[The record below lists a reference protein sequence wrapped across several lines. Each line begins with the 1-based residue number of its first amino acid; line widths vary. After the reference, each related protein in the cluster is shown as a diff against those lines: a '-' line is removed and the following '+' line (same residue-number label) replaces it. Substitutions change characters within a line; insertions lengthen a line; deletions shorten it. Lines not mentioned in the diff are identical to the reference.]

1 MIFATVKNKLKTS
14 EVLAVLEKNFG
25 AVEWGDQGTVDMP
38 DAYFWIRRDRMKVKV
53 DNLTSL
59 EFQVKCS
66 DAGAPLVQEVIDVLS
81 QAFDLEILDE
91 PELEGHEFST

>member
-1 MIFATVKNKLKTS
+1 
-14 EVLAVLEKNFG
+14 
-25 AVEWGDQGTVDMP
+25 
-38 DAYFWIRRDRMKVKV
+38 MKVKV